1 MVGPTSACP
10 PSWARAAGET
20 VTNPSDLNRFY
31 TALSSVAYCPARLQQ
46 LTTTVPTEGNPSV
59 PALRLGLIEYETSCG
74 IKVWGHSGGIHGP
87 STQAFGTKDGWHVI
101 ALNCNGDW
109 VGGGKNVVS
118 AEFCTL
124 PTSTQPPAPTTS
136 G

>member
-1 MVGPTSACP
+1 MVSRGDGWSGRP
-10 PSWARAAGET
+10 R
-20 VTNPSDLNRFY
+20 
-31 TALSSVAYCPARLQQ
+31 PARRPGPGRRARRS
-46 LTTTVPTEGNPSV
+46 PTP
-59 PALRLGLIEYETSCG
+59 PTLIEYETSCG

-87 STQAFGTKDGWHVI
+87 STQAFGTKDGGQVI

-118 AEFCTL
+118 AEFCRL
-124 PTSTQPPAPTTS
+124 PTSTQPPAPATS